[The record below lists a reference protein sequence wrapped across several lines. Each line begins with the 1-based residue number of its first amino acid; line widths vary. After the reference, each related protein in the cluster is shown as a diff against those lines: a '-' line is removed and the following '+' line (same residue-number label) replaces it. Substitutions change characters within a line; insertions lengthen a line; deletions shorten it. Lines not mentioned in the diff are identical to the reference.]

1 MNVLGNHKLLS
12 KSAVSAV
19 KIAVLSGT
27 FVFGVSFLTACEKP
41 VKLDDDLQ
49 KGSYAV
55 GQTIGGNI
63 KSQPLKLDLVALVG
77 GLKDA
82 VEGKPSKLT
91 PEQIKDAMMK
101 LQQQAMG
108 KMSESADKN
117 KKEGEAFLEAN
128 KKKDGWKATAS
139 GLQYKVEK
147 EGAGASP
154 KDGDMVKVHYTGTFL
169 NGEKFDSSRDKG
181 EPIEFPVNGVI
192 PGWTEALKIMK
203 PGAKYQLAIPSDL
216 AYGPQGK
223 GQISP
228 NSTLLFDVEL
238 LEVKAAPAQEAPKA
252 EPVKKAKKK

>member
-1 MNVLGNHKLLS
+1 MQNKYLVIGLGSVISLS
-12 KSAVSAV
+12 V
-19 KIAVLSGT
+19 
-27 FVFGVSFLTACEKP
+27 FVGCDKP
-41 VKLDDDLQ
+41 AKLDNDLQ
-49 KGSYAV
+49 RGSYAV

-63 KSQPLKLDLVALVG
+63 KSQPLQLDLPALVA

-82 VEGKPSKLT
+82 VDGKPSKLK
-91 PEQIKDAMMK
+91 PEEVKDAMMK

-117 KKEGEAFLEAN
+117 KKEGEAFLATN
-128 KKKDGWKATAS
+128 KGKEGWKTTAS

-147 EGAGASP
+147 EGSGASP
-154 KDGDMVKVHYTGTFL
+154 KDGDIVKVHYTGTFL
-169 NGEKFDSSRDKG
+169 SGEKFDSSRDKG

-216 AYGPQGK
+216 AYGPGGK
-223 GQISP
+223 GQIAP

-238 LEVKAAPAQEAPKA
+238 LDVKPAPAPAPAKA
-252 EPVKKAKKK
+252 GAGKPGKKK

>member
-1 MNVLGNHKLLS
+1 VDQKLIIKAAALVTSLGMGLS
-12 KSAVSAV
+12 
-19 KIAVLSGT
+19 L
-27 FVFGVSFLTACEKP
+27 LTACEKP

-63 KSQPLKLDLVALVG
+63 KSQPLKLDLTALVG

-82 VEGKPSKLT
+82 VDGKPSKLT

-108 KMSESADKN
+108 KMSESAEKN
-117 KKEGEAFLEAN
+117 KKEGDTYLEAN
-128 KKKDGWKATAS
+128 KKKDAWKSTAS
-139 GLQYKVEK
+139 GLQYKVDK

-154 KDGDMVKVHYTGTFL
+154 KDGDMVKVHYTGTFI

-192 PGWTEALKIMK
+192 PGWTEALKMMK
-203 PGAKYQLAIPSDL
+203 PGARYQLVIPSDL

-223 GQISP
+223 GQIAP

-252 EPVKKAKKK
+252 EPAKKAKKK

>member
-1 MNVLGNHKLLS
+1 MHLMS
-12 KSAVSAV
+12 KSEV
-19 KIAVLSGT
+19 KKNIFKIG
-27 FVFGVSFLTACEKP
+27 VFAMGVSFLAACEKP

-108 KMSESADKN
+108 KMSESAEKN
-117 KKEGEAFLEAN
+117 KKEGDAFLETN
-128 KKKDGWKATAS
+128 KKKDGWKVTAS
-139 GLQYKVEK
+139 GLQYKVDK
-147 EGAGASP
+147 EGSGTSP
-154 KDGDMVKVHYTGTFL
+154 KDGDTVKVHYTGTFIS
-169 NGEKFDSSRDKG
+169 GEKFDSSRDKN

-203 PGAKYQLAIPSDL
+203 PGARYQLAIPAEL

-223 GQISP
+223 GQIAP

-238 LEVKAAPAQEAPKA
+238 LEVKPAPAAEAPSKA
-252 EPVKKAKKK
+252 DAKKSEAKKAKKK

>member
-1 MNVLGNHKLLS
+1 MQNRFFILS
-12 KSAVSAV
+12 FSTLIS
-19 KIAVLSGT
+19 L
-27 FVFGVSFLTACEKP
+27 SFLVGCDKP
-41 VKLDDDLQ
+41 AKLDSDLQ

-63 KSQPLKLDLVALVG
+63 KSQPLQLDLTALVA

-82 VEGKPSKLT
+82 VEGKPGKLK
-91 PEQIKDAMMK
+91 PEEIKDAMMK

-117 KKEGEAFLEAN
+117 KKEGEAFLNTN
-128 KKKDGWKATAS
+128 KAKDGWKTTAS
-139 GLQYKVEK
+139 GLQYKAEK
-147 EGAGASP
+147 EGSGNSP
-154 KDGDMVKVHYTGTFL
+154 KDGDIVKVHYTGTFI

-216 AYGPQGK
+216 AYGPGGK
-223 GQISP
+223 GQIAP

-238 LEVKAAPAQEAPKA
+238 LDVKPAPAAPAAGAPA
-252 EPVKKAKKK
+252 GVKTAKKKK